1 MGVLD
6 FMRRE
11 KRSIENPTFPVSSE
25 NFLSYFGM
33 GGAGVSASG
42 VTVNIENALG
52 VPSVWAACNF
62 IPSTFA
68 GLPLNLYRRTGDGR
82 KKIGGKLSEIL
93 HDAVNDDG
101 VSSFQWR
108 KHMLEQVLTGGR
120 AFTFIERNQAGAV
133 VNLWPLDP
141 NGMTIKRE
149 NMRKVYEYRD
159 GSSKSRY
166 EAMEIIDIPFML
178 KADGVGHRGPIM
190 ANRDTI
196 GLAIA
201 ATNYGSKFFQNGGV
215 PPFAITGNFLSPKA
229 LKAAADDLHEAV
241 RKAAKEERQALT
253 LPAGLEIKAIGS
265 DPEKAQ
271 LVELKRFIIEE
282 IARIYS
288 IPPTF
293 LQDLTHGTFSNT
305 EQQDL
310 HFVKHTMKRW
320 VEQFEQELNLKI
332 FGRGKNTKFAE
343 LNMDGLLRGDFKT
356 RMEGYAQAIQN
367 AVLKPNEARRMEN
380 REDDPEGNVLLVQ
393 GATVPLGSQ
402 PLPAE
407 PTGDDQDG

>member
-1 MGVLD
+1 M
-6 FMRRE
+6 
-11 KRSIENPTFPVSSE
+11 
-25 NFLSYFGM
+25 
-33 GGAGVSASG
+33 
-42 VTVNIENALG
+42 
-52 VPSVWAACNF
+52 
-62 IPSTFA
+62 
-68 GLPLNLYRRTGDGR
+68 
-82 KKIGGKLSEIL
+82 
-93 HDAVNDDG
+93 NDDG

-229 LKAAADDLHEAV
+229 LK
-241 RKAAKEERQALT
+241 Q
-253 LPAGLEIKAIGS
+253 
-265 DPEKAQ
+265 
-271 LVELKRFIIEE
+271 
-282 IARIYS
+282 
-288 IPPTF
+288 
-293 LQDLTHGTFSNT
+293 
-305 EQQDL
+305 
-310 HFVKHTMKRW
+310 
-320 VEQFEQELNLKI
+320 
-332 FGRGKNTKFAE
+332 
-343 LNMDGLLRGDFKT
+343 
-356 RMEGYAQAIQN
+356 
-367 AVLKPNEARRMEN
+367 
-380 REDDPEGNVLLVQ
+380 
-393 GATVPLGSQ
+393 
-402 PLPAE
+402 
-407 PTGDDQDG
+407 